1 MRRSLLLLVVL
12 TLLLAAC
19 GGGGGHDGNG
29 EGKSGNGED
38 DPPPPDP
45 RTLVEAV
52 EVVTGAVGQYVVS
65 SAVVE
70 SEAAVDLLPE
80 TSGVVTAVKVEEG
93 DAVRK
98 GQVLAVIEN
107 ANLEATMQRA
117 QAELE
122 RIEQTY
128 GEFQRLRE
136 ANAVS
141 ERELLDAH
149 HALVTARSSYD
160 EAQRMGAYTRVV
172 SPIDGHVAARYIK
185 YGQLVSPAVPAFT
198 VVDLSELRVVAQ
210 LPERD
215 LARIRVGQTA
225 QLVPVYDSEIVVPGE
240 VLRLSPVVDAQT
252 GTFRVT
258 VAPVDQQRLL
268 RPGQFVSVRI
278 QVDHHE
284 DTLVLPRRAV
294 LYDRGEPY
302 VFRVEDVPEEEG
314 DDEDAEEGDDEEGD
328 DDEDAEPG
336 FVDKIK
342 AKIAEIQEKMAQ
354 AQGMGGDEE
363 EEPLPGPKRQA
374 AKVEIELGFLEVET
388 VEVIG
393 GLEVGEFVVSLGHE
407 ALRDEAR
414 VRLPDDLTMAEIM
427 EQRKAEDEAEEAAEK
442 AKEEGE
448 EAEAEAV
455 DGDGPTE

>member
-1 MRRSLLLLVVL
+1 MRRSLLMLVVL

-19 GGGGGHDGNG
+19 GGGGKGGKGGGGGHGGG
-29 EGKSGNGED
+29 EGGDEA
-38 DPPPPDP
+38 PPPDP

-52 EVVTGAVGQYVVS
+52 EVSVGAVGEYVVS

-80 TSGVVTAVKVEEG
+80 TSGVVTSVRVEEG

-107 ANLEATMQRA
+107 PNLEATMERA

-122 RIEQTY
+122 RVEQTY
-128 GEFQRLRE
+128 GEIQRLRE

-149 HALVTARSSYD
+149 HALVSARTTYD
-160 EAQRMGAYTRVV
+160 EAQRMGATTRLV
-172 SPIDGHVAARYIK
+172 SPIDGHVATRTIK
-185 YGQLVSPAVPAFT
+185 FGQLVSSAVPAFR

-215 LARIRVGQTA
+215 LARIRVGQPA
-225 QLVPVYDSEIVVPGE
+225 QLVPVYDEELVVPGE
-240 VLRLSPVVDAQT
+240 VLRLSPVVDSQT

-258 VAPVDQQRLL
+258 VAPVGDHLAL

-302 VFRVEDVPEEEG
+302 VFRIIEAPEEDEPEDEE
-314 DDEDAEEGDDEEGD
+314 DDEGEDEAEEQEG
-328 DDEDAEPG
+328 G
-336 FVDKIK
+336 FLAGIK
-342 AKIAEIQEKMAQ
+342 AKFAEIQEKMAQ
-354 AQGMGGDEE
+354 AQGMGGGEEDEE
-363 EEPLPGPKRQA
+363 LPGPKRQA

-393 GLEVGEFVVSLGHE
+393 GLEVGDMVVSLGHE

-414 VRLPDDLTMAEIM
+414 VRLPEDLSMAEIM
-427 EQRKAEDEAEEAAEK
+427 EQRKAEAAEK
-442 AKEEGE
+442 AKEEGKDDD
-448 EAEAEAV
+448 AGDDHAS
-455 DGDGPTE
+455 DDGPAE

>member
-1 MRRSLLLLVVL
+1 MLVAL

-19 GGGGGHDGNG
+19 GGGGGDGKNG
-29 EGKSGNGED
+29 HGGPDGGD
-38 DPPPPDP
+38 DTPPPDP

-52 EVVTGAVGQYVVS
+52 EVTTGAVGQYVVS

-80 TSGVVTAVKVEEG
+80 TNGVVTAVKVEEG
-93 DAVRK
+93 DAVSK

-107 ANLEATMQRA
+107 PNLEATMERA
-117 QAELE
+117 RAELE
-122 RIEQTY
+122 RVEQSY
-128 GEFQRLRE
+128 GEIQRLRE

-149 HALVTARSSYD
+149 HALVTARTSFD
-160 EAQRMGAYTRVV
+160 EAQRMGATTRLV
-172 SPIDGHVAARYIK
+172 SPISGHVAARTIK
-185 YGQLVSPAVPAFT
+185 YGQLVSSAVPAFQ
-198 VVDLSELRVVAQ
+198 VVDLDELRVVAQ

-215 LARIRVGQTA
+215 LARIRVGQPA
-225 QLVPVYDSEIVVPGE
+225 QLVPVYDEDVVVPGE
-240 VLRLSPVVDAQT
+240 VLRLSPVVNSQT

-258 VAPVDQQRLL
+258 VAPVGDAQLL

-302 VFRVEDVPEEEG
+302 VFRVEEVP
-314 DDEDAEEGDDEEGD
+314 DEEGED
-328 DDEDAEPG
+328 EAEDEADEDEEEEDEAEPG

-354 AQGMGGDEE
+354 AQGMGGGEE

-374 AKVEIELGFLEVET
+374 SKVDIELGFLEVET

-393 GLEVGEFVVSLGHE
+393 GLEVGELVVSLGHE

-414 VRLPDDLTMAEIM
+414 VRLPEDLSMAEIM
-427 EQRKAEDEAEEAAEK
+427 EQRKAEAEAEEAAAK
-442 AKEEGE
+442 AEE
-448 EAEAEAV
+448 
-455 DGDGPTE
+455 DGDDAGDGDDAAAGDE

>member
-1 MRRSLLLLVVL
+1 MRRTLLLTVAL

-19 GGGGGHDGNG
+19 GGGGKDAKRGMRGPG
-29 EGKSGNGED
+29 GD
-38 DPPPPDP
+38 DEAPPPDP

-52 EVVTGAVGQYVVS
+52 EVAHGAVGQYVVS

-107 ANLEATMQRA
+107 PNLEATMERA
-117 QAELE
+117 QAELD
-122 RIEQTY
+122 RAEQTY
-128 GEFQRLRE
+128 GEIQRLRE

-149 HALVTARSSYD
+149 HALVTARASYD
-160 EAQRMGAYTRVV
+160 EAQRMGAHARIV
-172 SPIDGHVAARYIK
+172 SPIDGHVAARHVQ
-185 YGQLVSPAVPAFT
+185 YGQLVSSAVPSFQ
-198 VVDLSELRVVAQ
+198 VVDLDQLRVVAQ

-215 LARIRVGQTA
+215 LVRIREGQPA
-225 QLVPVYDSEIVVPGE
+225 QLVPVYDTELVVPGE
-240 VLRLSPVVDAQT
+240 VLRTSPVVDPQT

-258 VAPVDQQRLL
+258 VAPVGDTELL

-302 VFRVEDVPEEEG
+302 VFRIVEAPEEE
-314 DDEDAEEGDDEEGD
+314 EPEAEEGEEPEDGEEKEEGFM
-328 DDEDAEPG
+328 AG
-336 FVDKIK
+336 LK
-342 AKIAEIQEKMAQ
+342 AKLAAFQEKMAK
-354 AQGMGGDEE
+354 AQGMGGGEE
-363 EEPLPGPKRQA
+363 EEELPGPRRV
-374 AKVEIELGFLEVET
+374 VERVDIQLGFVEVET
-388 VEVIG
+388 VEVLG
-393 GLEVGEFVVSLGHE
+393 GVEPGERIVTLGHE
-407 ALRDEAR
+407 ALRDETR
-414 VRLPDDLTMAEIM
+414 VRLPEDPTMAEIM
-427 EQRKAEDEAEEAAEK
+427 EQRKAE
-442 AKEEGE
+442 
-448 EAEAEAV
+448 AEAEAADAEGGESD
-455 DGDGPTE
+455 DGKSE

>member
-19 GGGGGHDGNG
+19 GGGSGKDAKRGMRGKGKHGNG
-29 EGKSGNGED
+29 D
-38 DPPPPDP
+38 DDEPPPPDP

-52 EVVTGAVGQYVVS
+52 EVGLGAVGQYVVS

-107 ANLEATMQRA
+107 PNLEATLERA
-117 QAELE
+117 QAELD
-122 RIEQTY
+122 RVEQTY
-128 GEFQRLRE
+128 GEIQRLRE

-149 HALVTARSSYD
+149 HALVTARATHD
-160 EAQRMGAYTRVV
+160 EAQRMGAYTRLV
-172 SPIDGHVAARYIK
+172 SPIDGHVAARHVK
-185 YGQLVSPAVPAFT
+185 YGQLVSSATPAFQ
-198 VVDLSELRVVAQ
+198 VVDLDQLRVVAQ

-215 LARIRVGQTA
+215 LARIRAGQPA
-225 QLVPVYDSEIVVPGE
+225 QLVPVYDTDVVVPGE
-240 VLRLSPVVDAQT
+240 VLRLSPVVESTT

-258 VAPVDQQRLL
+258 VAPVADQQLL

-278 QVDHHE
+278 QVDHHD

-302 VFRVEDVPEEEG
+302 VFRVEEVPEEEG
-314 DDEDAEEGDDEEGD
+314 EEEEGEEEAEEEE
-328 DDEDAEPG
+328 EQEPG
-336 FVDKIK
+336 LMDKIK
-342 AKIAEIQEKMAQ
+342 AKFAEFQEKMAE
-354 AQGMGGDEE
+354 AQGMGGGEE
-363 EEPLPGPKRQA
+363 EEELPGPKRQA
-374 AKVEIELGFLEVET
+374 KKIDIELGFLEVET
-388 VEVIG
+388 VEVMG
-393 GLEVGEFVVSLGHE
+393 GLEPGDVVVSLGHE
-407 ALRDEAR
+407 ALRDETR
-414 VRLPDDLTMAEIM
+414 VRLPEDPTMAEIM
-427 EQRKAEDEAEEAAEK
+427 EQRKAEEEAKEK
-442 AKEEGE
+442 AEEEGE
-448 EAEAEAV
+448 GED
-455 DGDGPTE
+455 DGEGQGE

>member
-1 MRRSLLLLVVL
+1 MRRTLLLLVVL

-19 GGGGGHDGNG
+19 GCGGDGGNG
-29 EGKSGNGED
+29 HGKHGGNGD
-38 DPPPPDP
+38 DDEPPPPDP
-45 RTLVEAV
+45 RTLIEAAQV
-52 EVVTGAVGQYVVS
+52 STGAVGQYVVS

-80 TSGVVTAVKVEEG
+80 TSGVVTSVKVEEG
-93 DAVRK
+93 DAVHK

-107 ANLEATMQRA
+107 PNLEATLERA
-117 QAELE
+117 AAELA
-122 RIEQTY
+122 RVEQTY
-128 GEFQRLRE
+128 GELLRLRE

-149 HALVTARSSYD
+149 HALETARTSHD
-160 EAQRMGAYTRVV
+160 EAKRMGAYTRLV
-172 SPIDGHVAARYIK
+172 SPIDGHVAARYVK
-185 YGQLVSPAVPAFT
+185 YGQVVGPASPAFR

-215 LARIRVGQTA
+215 LARIRAGQPA
-225 QLVPVYDSEIVVPGE
+225 QLIPVYDEELVVPGE

-258 VAPVDQQRLL
+258 VAPVGDQGLL

-284 DTLVLPRRAV
+284 GTMVLPRRAV

-302 VFRVEDVPEEEG
+302 VFRVVEAPVEEEEEQDEAEEDQEEDVE
-314 DDEDAEEGDDEEGD
+314 DD
-328 DDEDAEPG
+328 G
-336 FVDKIK
+336 FIAKIK
-342 AKIAEIQEKMAQ
+342 AKIAEFQDKAAQ

-363 EEPLPGPKRQA
+363 EEELPGPKRQA
-374 AKVEIELGFLEVET
+374 ERVDIELGFLEVEN
-388 VEVIG
+388 VEVMA
-393 GLEVGEFVVSLGHE
+393 GLEPGDLVVSLGHE

-414 VRLPDDLTMAEIM
+414 VRLPEDPTMAEIM
-427 EQRKAEDEAEEAAEK
+427 EQRKAEA
-442 AKEEGE
+442 
-448 EAEAEAV
+448 EAEAEAE
-455 DGDGPTE
+455 DAEGDDGPSDPDPSE